1 MRSGPA
7 LVLLEQRDAFLLIT
21 SRNPIN
27 AQSPRAV
34 TPLSF
39 HLHHLLQGRTGW
51 GSGLQPCS
59 HRSARPWRALRSLR
73 GRWPGEPGASGCLGR
88 GRNPFPQLPPLLA
101 HQVLLSPR
109 SLCGAEASIPQTL
122 CPELMGGGYFLSGI
136 LGLGPPL
143 SAGEL
148 QSGVGTC
155 LPPQAE
161 VARLRVHRGWGQERE
176 VAPRPTTPVT
186 TERSPR

>member
-1 MRSGPA
+1 MSILTQQVCGAAWECAFLTSSQSTCRVAWLWGTQADLVRSGPA

-59 HRSARPWRALRSLR
+59 HLVVVLKAAQSCLMLCDHVDFTVHGILQARILEWVAVPFSRGSYQLRDRTQVSHTAGGFFTSWATR
-73 GRWPGEPGASGCLGR
+73 EP
-88 GRNPFPQLPPLLA
+88 LA
-101 HQVLLSPR
+101 PR
-109 SLCGAEASIPQTL
+109 S
-122 CPELMGGGYFLSGI
+122 
-136 LGLGPPL
+136 PL
-143 SAGEL
+143 
-148 QSGVGTC
+148 
-155 LPPQAE
+155 PIK
-161 VARLRVHRGWGQERE
+161 HF
-176 VAPRPTTPVT
+176 
-186 TERSPR
+186 